1 MSKYLLQKE
10 GKKVFCY
17 KLQKEQAIWKNS
29 IWMVLIY
36 MEENDQSFQLH
47 TNCNPIR
54 PVVIY
59 IYVCSQPAR
68 LALIE

>member
-1 MSKYLLQKE
+1 
-10 GKKVFCY
+10 
-17 KLQKEQAIWKNS
+17 
-29 IWMVLIY
+29 MVLIY